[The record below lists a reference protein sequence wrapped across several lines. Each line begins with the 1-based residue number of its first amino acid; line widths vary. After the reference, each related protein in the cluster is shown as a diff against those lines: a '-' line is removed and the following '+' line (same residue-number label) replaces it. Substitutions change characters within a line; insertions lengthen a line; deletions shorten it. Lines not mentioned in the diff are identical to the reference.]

1 MTICSADRKLGFLVD
16 FNKPQTSPDNFKS
29 SEMSGKDEIYV
40 FISSAL
46 KGDISAVEGFLEKW
60 PKAINEKDLNTWTA
74 LMHAVWSSQEVI
86 VASLIKRGANI
97 REKDKWGR
105 ASWVLAKRRGNR
117 SIIGMIEEALKK
129 Q

>member
-1 MTICSADRKLGFLVD
+1 M
-16 FNKPQTSPDNFKS
+16 P
-29 SEMSGKDEIYV
+29 GKDEIYV
-40 FISSAL
+40 FISAAL

-86 VASLIKRGANI
+86 VAALIKRGANI